1 MSGVNAD
8 RPWRNVATARP
19 TGQSKIGSSMV
30 RRILVGLGGL
40 IGLFHGWL
48 LVSQLW
54 AGQLA
59 DPGLVLR
66 WAVAGGLLT
75 ALVGLHRTGRS
86 MVWGRGAI
94 AIWLLAA
101 LLHAPAVAGDR
112 IAQESPA
119 LPETVTAVL
128 QIAAASVIVGLGL
141 LLIAS
146 IGRAGSASP
155 ACACGPVLAVAARPD
170 RGLRALSRVPR
181 PPPSRT
187 PFARW

>member
-1 MSGVNAD
+1 MF
-8 RPWRNVATARP
+8 
-19 TGQSKIGSSMV
+19 

-40 IGLFHGWL
+40 LALFHGWL
-48 LVSQLW
+48 LASQLW

-59 DPGLVLR
+59 EPGLVLR
-66 WAVAGGLLT
+66 WAVAGGLLA
-75 ALVGLHRTGRS
+75 ALVGLRRSGRS

-112 IAQESPA
+112 LEHESPA
-119 LPETVTAVL
+119 LPEAVTAVL
-128 QIAAASVIVGLGL
+128 QIAAASVVVGLGL

-146 IGRAGSASP
+146 MERSRSARLPGASR
-155 ACACGPVLAVAARPD
+155 PVLALVPGTA
-170 RGLRALSRVPR
+170 RGLRALSSVPR
-181 PPPSRT
+181 PPPSRP